1 MAWVSRTPKA
11 YKNLAQGGG
20 FAEPWVLV
28 VKARS
33 SEGAKESVEPRAI
46 KAAQYSRMTITCD
59 VAGFLPL
66 LQSGPRLTLNTQGSA
81 EPPPWAKFLYRLPTS
96 PLVHN
101 RSIHRQGLRRTS
113 RRSQHSRVPIAS
125 NQPRKLFRAS
135 IRYLMHFSPITLV
148 AAMPPCVLLRLFLSD
163 GRRSFTVK
171 MLLAVRH
178 LRLSPDQ

>member
-1 MAWVSRTPKA
+1 VLSQEARNDADHSSFFWKRRPVRRSCRSFERRSEVGERRHRRERRERKTPSAKRQTPKA

-20 FAEPWVLV
+20 LAEPWVLV

-81 EPPPWAKFLYRLPTS
+81 EPPPWAKFL
-96 PLVHN
+96 
-101 RSIHRQGLRRTS
+101 HRLRRYVS
-113 RRSQHSRVPIAS
+113 AS
-125 NQPRKLFRAS
+125 TNCQETPNVSLSHVYFLAS
-135 IRYLMHFSPITLV
+135 
-148 AAMPPCVLLRLFLSD
+148 
-163 GRRSFTVK
+163 G
-171 MLLAVRH
+171 
-178 LRLSPDQ
+178 